1 MHDTNPL
8 LSLLFF
14 LLAAVVFVPLFRWFR
29 LGAILGYLFAGVL
42 IGPGVLNVIS
52 DPESVLHFAE
62 IGVVFLL
69 FSLIYVIA
77 SNNKET
83 APLVA
88 EKSPAIASPSVA
100 IPPIETP
107 SIETSLEPKK
117 IEPEKI
123 EAQKVEPLTP
133 SANESQDATV
143 NSLYET
149 REQQTEVPAPE
160 IVVTLPPEQTELEV
174 TNSNT
179 QAPSPPVVSD
189 QSVVEPVIESNEIV
203 AAAIPSVFALDVA
216 TQRTIPDIK
225 YDAQIYAS
233 DNNSGFV
240 IFNGAKKQVGDSLRN
255 GLFIEKI
262 NQEDVVLSFNG
273 LLFTLPALKSWS
285 YQ

>member
-1 MHDTNPL
+1 MSYILDSIKKSDKERIDNNLDAPAHLKIPPYLDAPKAKKEL
-8 LSLLFF
+8 PS
-14 LLAAVVFVPLFRWFR
+14 
-29 LGAILGYLFAGVL
+29 AI
-42 IGPGVLNVIS
+42 VI
-52 DPESVLHFAE
+52 LMGCIIA
-62 IGVVFLL
+62 FLL
-69 FSLIYVIA
+69 FSLIYVII
-77 SNNKET
+77 SNSKET

-88 EKSPAIASPSVA
+88 EKAPAIASPSVS

-117 IEPEKI
+117 IDPQKI
-123 EAQKVEPLTP
+123 EPQKVEPLTT

-160 IVVTLPPEQTELEV
+160 IVVTPPPEQTELEV
-174 TNSNT
+174 SNNNA

-189 QSVVEPVIESNEIV
+189 QSVVEPVVKSNEIV

-225 YDAQIYAS
+225 YDAHIYAS